1 MDNLANESQKSE
13 ADVQSKLKDFEKKLD
28 EIESI
33 NLNIT
38 QQHVPKLEIVSKKVD
53 WAVENIERLGSDI
66 QNLDRKV
73 NQLPDAQQE
82 MKREQKMMI
91 ENNII
96 FQEISKSFIQEKE
109 HLKKINFLIHLNIKT
124 N

>member
-53 WAVENIERLGSDI
+53 WAVENIERLGLDI
-66 QNLDRKV
+66 QTLDRKV
-73 NQLPDAQQE
+73 N
-82 MKREQKMMI
+82 
-91 ENNII
+91 
-96 FQEISKSFIQEKE
+96 
-109 HLKKINFLIHLNIKT
+109 
-124 N
+124 